1 MSHQFQPV
9 NAVPAETARVAH
21 AICPR
26 GTLAMRLRDQ
36 FYSLY
41 TDHDFADLFPTRG
54 QPAACPWRLAVVT
67 VLQFLEGLTDR
78 QAAEAVGMR
87 IDVKYLLGLELTDP
101 GFHFTVLHAFRTRLV
116 EGGAEQRLLTV
127 LLDRLRDEGLLA
139 ARGRQRTDST
149 HVLAAVRTMN
159 RLELVGETVRF
170 ALNRL
175 VHVRG
180 SDAPV

>member
-1 MSHQFQPV
+1 MSPTMTLLPNSGGRDDGASVAHWRLLQYAGKVASEIEEGPMSHQFQPV
-9 NAVPAETARVAH
+9 NAIPAETARVAH

-87 IDVKYLLGLELTDP
+87 IDVK
-101 GFHFTVLHAFRTRLV
+101 
-116 EGGAEQRLLTV
+116 
-127 LLDRLRDEGLLA
+127 
-139 ARGRQRTDST
+139 
-149 HVLAAVRTMN
+149 
-159 RLELVGETVRF
+159 
-170 ALNRL
+170 
-175 VHVRG
+175 
-180 SDAPV
+180 